1 MELSKL
7 IQEQINRD
15 RKRGFRVDFE
25 LDAERED
32 QLMHDLIG
40 LVGEVGEFSNLL
52 KKVMLARSVEGYDG
66 PSLKSAGP
74 ELRQELADAAI
85 YIFRLATILDADLE
99 EDIIEKIS
107 KNDERYGCLER

>member
-7 IQEQINRD
+7 IQEQVNRD

-32 QLMHDLIG
+32 QLMRDLID

-52 KKVMLARSVEGYDG
+52 KKVMLTRTVAGYEG
-66 PSLKSAGP
+66 PNLTSAGP
-74 ELRQELADAAI
+74 ELREELADAAI
-85 YIFRLATILDADLE
+85 YIFRLATVLGTNLE
-99 EDIIEKIS
+99 EDIIAKIS
-107 KNDERYGCLER
+107 KNDGRYQRLEK